1 MREDDVEFR
10 AELEDG
16 SEFVRVF
23 ARDFL
28 DVNEVGLHLIC
39 SRLVNF
45 LCKMVCKLPIVD

>member
-23 ARDFL
+23 AHDIL
-28 DVNEVGLHLIC
+28 DVFDVGLDLVG

-45 LCKMVCKLPIVD
+45 LCKMVCYLSID